1 MWQEKGA
8 SGPLF
13 RWTVAAVTQVH
24 DRKAAGA
31 YSCRIEHLRGQTLM
45 SGPTSSRLLA
55 AGAALAARYS
65 FEQLTPENVA
75 DTTGLTHGQFAAQF
89 GNLDSYLTEMNRQFL
104 DHILDRLVR
113 DAASTPPGLPR
124 MCRATELQLDLCLE
138 HRTLRLLLS
147 EARRLLPGMALAF
160 HKRNRTTAMMIGVE
174 LKSLGCP
181 NSNAIGRV
189 YCQMV
194 LETAQIECEAAAPN
208 PALRRML
215 ADFLANALSAPPVR
229 VSTIPAKG

>member
-1 MWQEKGA
+1 M
-8 SGPLF
+8 
-13 RWTVAAVTQVH
+13 THVH
-24 DRKAAGA
+24 DRPGRRG
-31 YSCRIEHLRGQTLM
+31 YSGRIGTLRGQTLM

-75 DTTGLTHGQFAAQF
+75 DTTGLTREQFVAQF
-89 GNLDSYLTEMNRQFL
+89 GSLDSYLTEMNRQFL

-138 HRTLRLLLS
+138 HRSLRLLLS
-147 EARRLLPGMALAF
+147 EARRVLPGMGQAF

-194 LETAQIECEAAAPN
+194 LEAAQIECEAGSPN
-208 PALRRML
+208 PALRRVL
-215 ADFLANALSAPPVR
+215 AEFLANALAAPPV
-229 VSTIPAKG
+229 AKTTGTPVAAKD